1 MAGLRDGCRSRSMP
15 MRPASVTPG
24 RWWMR
29 VLIVAAALLAS
40 AFVAGGVAAAQLR
53 FTATPHD
60 ARLVRAKV
68 PGAPIRAH
76 GGPVRVAVKVREPVA
91 RLSVRVNGKP
101 FPKSGITR
109 RSKLRWSVSVPA
121 RLLVGGVNRVEVGA
135 RRGRRTGRAFAEF
148 RYLHRRRGLVRV
160 VSPDAGTGL
169 RSRLS
174 ARLSLARGADV
185 RAWLNGR
192 SVAGE
197 LAPAQRRL
205 TRHRAIVRFDVG
217 AAHGLRFGSN
227 RLVVQA
233 ERDRFYTRVV
243 RSVRVTRGGP
253 LIGAGASR
261 STTERRAVRLGS
273 KAMRAARGGALRYH
287 WRLLSAPRGSRARL
301 SDVSAARP
309 WLRPDVRGVY
319 RLRLRVREV
328 GGAARRAAAAASGA
342 VAIENVTVSTNPQ
355 GPLVRIET
363 EVTQSGQVGILL
375 GGTFVPAPP
384 TPVQVFVLDRHTLA
398 TPSVGQGTVAG
409 FSDMGQIGP
418 YITQK
423 SNALGSPPIVIIQT
437 TRLGSTA
444 GDQQAVLNGALGQI
458 GALPANWGDRPGA
471 GEIWPPWPFV
481 AVGVTGLSPGSATQ
495 SCVAHDNPDPPPT
508 PTRCVVDGWFS
519 SPTGPSSHYTF
530 SSGDYVPFD
539 ITPTPSDVAGLD
551 NTITVGAQK
560 ISAPPFPARSAG
572 GFHVVVLDRYTLEVL
587 HNDSFATAD
596 DDDQNALT
604 GMLGRLTDAVNDP
617 SQMVMMT
624 SVGWTSPDLNP
635 QDPTLWVGIMN
646 AIDDLGGTPD
656 TFANATPPATYSF
669 VGMAGLVDY
678 GRVAEASSIA
688 QAAGAP
694 AVSGKITGV
703 LERTN
708 ERLFEPLVASPSN
721 IDTTLYPAIYQP
733 PTPWPHSEAP
743 DYAAASVYLA
753 QQLLG
758 ADTEYLNVRDAYGS
772 STATP
777 SWSGGPLTRL
787 DSITYPHHS
796 AAQVHRS
803 DVRPTSRTTMP
814 ERPGRAPSSESS
826 RWSTASTPSSRRRS
840 RRRSPTRRC
849 RTTSAFR
856 TSRPTSTTP

>member
-1 MAGLRDGCRSRSMP
+1 MAGLRDGCCSRLML
-15 MRPASVTPG
+15 MRLASVIPW
-24 RWWMR
+24 RWCVR
-29 VLIVAAALLAS
+29 VLIVALALLAP

-91 RLSVRVNGKP
+91 RLSVRVNGER
-101 FPKSGITR
+101 FPQGGITR
-109 RSKLRWSVSVPA
+109 RSRLRWSVSVPA

-160 VSPDAGTGL
+160 VSPDPGAGL

-233 ERDRFYTRVV
+233 ERGRFYTRVV

-273 KAMRAARGGALRYH
+273 KAMRAARRGALRYH

-301 SDVSAARP
+301 SNVRAARP

-328 GGAARRAAAAASGA
+328 GGAAQRAAAAASSA

-355 GPLVRIET
+355 GPLVRLET

-375 GGTFVPAPP
+375 GGTFVPAPS

-409 FSDMGQIGP
+409 FSEMGQIGQ
-418 YITQK
+418 YISQK
-423 SNALGSPPIVIIQT
+423 STDLGSPPIVIIQT
-437 TRLGSTA
+437 TRLGSLSDDTPDA
-444 GDQQAVLNGALGQI
+444 LNGALRQI
-458 GALPANWGDRPGA
+458 GALPVEFGTACGRCAAVAAVALRRDRRDR
-471 GEIWPPWPFV
+471 
-481 AVGVTGLSPGSATQ
+481 
-495 SCVAHDNPDPPPT
+495 SCERNCNSVM
-508 PTRCVVDGWFS
+508 R
-519 SPTGPSSHYTF
+519 
-530 SSGDYVPFD
+530 
-539 ITPTPSDVAGLD
+539 
-551 NTITVGAQK
+551 
-560 ISAPPFPARSAG
+560 AG
-572 GFHVVVLDRYTLEVL
+572 GQSGPATDACALRGRRLVLLPDRSDLPLHV
-587 HNDSFATAD
+587 H
-596 DDDQNALT
+596 
-604 GMLGRLTDAVNDP
+604 LGRLHPVRRHSD
-617 SQMVMMT
+617 
-624 SVGWTSPDLNP
+624 
-635 QDPTLWVGIMN
+635 
-646 AIDDLGGTPD
+646 
-656 TFANATPPATYSF
+656 
-669 VGMAGLVDY
+669 
-678 GRVAEASSIA
+678 
-688 QAAGAP
+688 AAGN
-694 AVSGKITGV
+694 
-703 LERTN
+703 RN
-708 ERLFEPLVASPSN
+708 EQH
-721 IDTTLYPAIYQP
+721 D
-733 PTPWPHSEAP
+733 
-743 DYAAASVYLA
+743 
-753 QQLLG
+753 
-758 ADTEYLNVRDAYGS
+758 
-772 STATP
+772 
-777 SWSGGPLTRL
+777 
-787 DSITYPHHS
+787 
-796 AAQVHRS
+796 HR
-803 DVRPTSRTTMP
+803 R
-814 ERPGRAPSSESS
+814 
-826 RWSTASTPSSRRRS
+826 
-840 RRRSPTRRC
+840 
-849 RTTSAFR
+849 
-856 TSRPTSTTP
+856 